1 MFYVKYVKATKATK
15 ATKAIGLSS
24 HEWRRLRR
32 YTGTLHMYTN
42 SFISLRVLGR
52 LLHEHARCINE

>member
-1 MFYVKYVKATKATK
+1 MKYA
-15 ATKAIGLSS
+15 KAIKSYWALKSTMNGGACAGIQA
-24 HEWRRLRR
+24 RI
-32 YTGTLHMYTN
+32 GTLHMYTN